1 MPLRGGGG
9 PRHRH
14 SEPARPGAVHQPGS
28 HLPGSDRLLHDSGH
42 SVVDCQADLP
52 RIAPA
57 RRWGGI
63 DDFGGI
69 AVYLASD
76 ASAYHTGEQF
86 VIDGGY
92 TKF

>member
-1 MPLRGGGG
+1 MRAN
-9 PRHRH
+9 
-14 SEPARPGAVHQPGS
+14 SI
-28 HLPGSDRLLHDSGH
+28 LPGWIATDMTERSFHTDK
-42 SVVDCQADLP
+42 VAAAVLP
-52 RIAPA
+52 RIPA

-76 ASAYHTGEQF
+76 ASAYHTGEQI

-92 TKF
+92 TKY